1 MKVFEVVITESRTA
15 TYTLEAKDHDDAVEK
30 AKARLKKESKIKPYH
45 STMIRVLGEEH
56 GISVHKIATRN

>member
-30 AKARLKKESKIKPYH
+30 AKARLKKESKINTH
-45 STMIRVLGEEH
+45 
-56 GISVHKIATRN
+56 